1 VHTIG
6 SNHGCQ
12 GAQPRRALIGMRLV
26 DGDIPGLTPDR
37 RSEESETVRSPH
49 GSLERTPGALF
60 RAMGAL
66 LLVENPASSR
76 EALARELR
84 EHLRTLGV
92 DYHIRTLKRQLAGSV
107 SSVPPEVEEG
117 MRHLLLRANGLRTAA
132 DIEMA
137 LCAAGL
143 SVGQE
148 EREPTSL
155 SAVRIIPLAELWL
168 LFNPTRSCRS
178 LAALLSE
185 RLAQRGIQLKVDR
198 LQHALAGRQALVRR
212 EVHDTLLLLLSAYG
226 IRSEAQARQHW
237 RQHQQDIAVYVNDR
251 TLVTAGPLVDLAT
264 AWKLRNHETS
274 SSNLAIVLQH
284 KLRERGL
291 DLGRHQIQRALDGQA
306 KHVRRALVVA
316 MESLLRAA
324 LPAGDDLASEVRA
337 ASQNQ
342 ARQFDLC
349 LVKAEPISALAI
361 AWLAQHPNATMRQ
374 LALRVTTSAQRM
386 GYATSPNTIQ
396 PILAGHKKRT
406 RGFVY
411 RALLEQFPGS
421 RPPGRT
427 SLLPCPSGGPRFRS
441 NVLPA
446 HRAPASGYA
455 RGDDEAPGRAS
466 ALTTL
471 ASSEAWTARAACAGR
486 TNLFF
491 PPHLE
496 RPNGRAHRE
505 AEARTVCLACPVL
518 APCRAWARA
527 QGEYGFWGGES
538 EEERAEAGYPV
549 ALPTGR
555 VARIMMMQR
564 AANAA
569 SHHCSGVPITKGA
582 TR

>member
-6 SNHGCQ
+6 SNHGCK
-12 GAQPRRALIGMRLV
+12 GA
-26 DGDIPGLTPDR
+26 
-37 RSEESETVRSPH
+37 
-49 GSLERTPGALF
+49 LERTPGALF

-66 LLVENPASSR
+66 VLVEDPTSSR

-84 EHLRTLGV
+84 EHLRTLGL
-92 DYHIRTLKRQLAGSV
+92 DYHIRTLKRQIAGSV
-107 SSVPPEVEEG
+107 SSVPPEVEAA
-117 MRHLLLRANGLRTAA
+117 MRHLLLRAKGLRTDA
-132 DIEMA
+132 DIEQA
-137 LCAAGL
+137 LGAAGL
-143 SVGQE
+143 SVGRE
-148 EREPTSL
+148 EREPAYL
-155 SAVRIIPLAELWL
+155 STVGIIPLAELWL
-168 LFNPTRSCRS
+168 LFNPTRTRRF

-198 LQHALAGRQALVRR
+198 LQNVLAGRQALARR
-212 EVHDTLLLLLSAYG
+212 EVRDALLFLLAAYG
-226 IRSEAQARQHW
+226 IRSEAEARHRW
-237 RQHQQDIAVYVNDR
+237 RQHQRDIAVYQNDR
-251 TLVTAGPLVDLAT
+251 TLVAADPLVDLAT
-264 AWKLRNHETS
+264 AWKVRNHEPS
-274 SSNLAIVLQH
+274 SRNLAVVLQH
-284 KLRERGL
+284 KLREGGL
-291 DLGRHQIQRALDGQA
+291 HLGRDQIQRALDGKV

-316 MESLLRAA
+316 MESLLRGA
-324 LPAGDDLASEVRA
+324 LPAGDDLAREVRA

-342 ARQFDLC
+342 SRQFDLC

-361 AWLAQHPNATMRQ
+361 AWLAQHPDATMRQ
-374 LALRVTTSAQRM
+374 LALRVTTSARRM
-386 GYATSPNTIQ
+386 GYVTSSNTIQ

-421 RPPGRT
+421 RPPGGT

-446 HRAPASGYA
+446 HRAPASGSVRA
-455 RGDDEAPGRAS
+455 DDAAPGSAL
-466 ALTTL
+466 ALTTF

-486 TNLFF
+486 TDLFF

-496 RPNGRAHRE
+496 RPNRRANRE

-527 QGEYGFWGGES
+527 RGEYGFWGGES

-549 ALPTGR
+549 ALPVGR
-555 VARIMMMQR
+555 VARIMMLQR
-564 AANAA
+564 AASPGRYADL
-569 SHHCSGVPITKGA
+569 TKGV